1 MQSAALARR
10 RQLGAGHRAIER
22 VVFVQGVA
30 MLVVLAALGFLAYR
44 EAREAR
50 GELALDEAV
59 I

>member
-1 MQSAALARR
+1 
-10 RQLGAGHRAIER
+10 
-22 VVFVQGVA
+22 

-59 I
+59 T